1 MTDMRKPNF
10 KNQIRAGPRRGF
22 TLAGLGL
29 GLASAGLLAA
39 LFIPLY
45 QDAKNTAT
53 LRATLM
59 DMEMWSRAIARFV
72 IDHGAAPTNPNG
84 RLTYNKPLLRELL
97 PYLERVRITDLW
109 GFSYWIWTG
118 PGIDEFGIQTTG
130 PKDFLIVSM
139 GKKERHESWTFD
151 PRRPQAGF
159 FEIRHKEDFNKA
171 VVLWNGRFVRGPK
184 QP

>member
-1 MTDMRKPNF
+1 MTDMRKPNS
-10 KNQIRAGPRRGF
+10 KSRICAGPRRGF
-22 TLAGLGL
+22 TLPGLLLGL
-29 GLASAGLLAA
+29 TSAGLLVM

-45 QDAKNTAT
+45 RNAKNTAT
-53 LRATLM
+53 LRATMM
-59 DMEMWSRAIARFV
+59 DIEMWSRAIGRYA

-84 RLTYNKPLLRELL
+84 RITYKKPILRELL

-118 PGIDEFGIQTTG
+118 PGIDEFGIRTTG
-130 PKDFLIVSM
+130 PEDFLIVSM
-139 GKKERHESWTFD
+139 GKKERRESWTFD

-159 FEIRHKEDFNKA
+159 FEIRHEEDFNKD